1 MRDKKSAW
9 EALKIG
15 GKQMKFFSVDSP
27 LYRFLSRVLDILK
40 LNFLW
45 ILGSLPVF
53 TIGASTTALYYTVHK
68 SIRGDRGYTTR
79 TFFGAF
85 RDNFKAATL
94 PYLIWLAVM
103 IILGCDAYITYQV
116 LKTGSMKG
124 AFFYFFLIMI
134 AVAIM
139 WSAFLFPYI
148 ARFENTVKQ
157 TLKNA
162 FLLMIRH
169 LPWALLLLVILVAS
183 VLSVYIIPVLLVVIP
198 AVTSMV
204 FDFILERLFRRYMS
218 PEDLEREEENDMYA
232 S

>member
-1 MRDKKSAW
+1 
-9 EALKIG
+9 
-15 GKQMKFFSVDSP
+15 MKFFSVDSP

-169 LPWALLLLVILVAS
+169 LPWALLLLVILIAS
-183 VLSVYIIPVLLVVIP
+183 ALSIYIIPVLLVVIP